1 MADYTGKTLSQI
13 RSQVSHI
20 HVEVRNAEMMP
31 AGSESSILHPR
42 LRAGEFASPRVVDS
56 RLSAIRLLAT
66 MSSTAPGWYHH
77 TTVPLHHHCL
87 ARVLF
92 ASNWQTSQSP
102 IPTGWTFAIDVLAIV
117 PALLNQSFNEASTHV
132 RAMLSGVIAPWRYIQ
147 NGVGDKTTL
156 LERYNGRTY
165 FC

>member
-1 MADYTGKTLSQI
+1 MAEHTGKILSQI
-13 RSQVSHI
+13 RNQVSDMHM
-20 HVEVRNAEMMP
+20 EVKNAEMMP
-31 AGSESSILHPR
+31 AGSELSILRPR
-42 LRAGEFASPRVVDS
+42 LRAGEFASPLIVDS

-77 TTVPLHHHCL
+77 TTVPLHHHCV

-92 ASNWQTSQSP
+92 ASNWQTSQSL
-102 IPTGWTFAIDVLAIV
+102 ILTGWTFAIDVLAII
-117 PALLNQSFNEASTHV
+117 PALLNQPFNEASTHV

-156 LERYNGRTY
+156 LERYNGET
-165 FC
+165 